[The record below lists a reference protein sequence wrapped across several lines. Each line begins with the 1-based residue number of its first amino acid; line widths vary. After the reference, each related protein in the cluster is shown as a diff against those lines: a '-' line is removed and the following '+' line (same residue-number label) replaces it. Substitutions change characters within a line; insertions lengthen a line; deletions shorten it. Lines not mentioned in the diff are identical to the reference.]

1 MGGEEGESIMSA
13 KNMAVLREKG
23 WKIGAV
29 AAAAACLF
37 AARPIT
43 AQAAGGLD
51 LYTDY
56 PGMTAKAGDSLSFSL
71 ELDNTG
77 EEKLQHTQLAKA
89 VIRGRL
95 AMPPFLCSLC
105 RTAGKDTFPEAEGRS
120 AESMCL
126 RVRREPRPLFSWK
139 SQQMRRKAA
148 TRWCW
153 RQMREE
159 GYPIL

>member
-77 EEKLQHTQLAKA
+77 EACDA
-89 VIRGRL
+89 S
-95 AMPPFLCSLC
+95 FLCSLC

>member
-71 ELDNTG
+71 ELD
-77 EEKLQHTQLAKA
+77 
-89 VIRGRL
+89 
-95 AMPPFLCSLC
+95 S
-105 RTAGKDTFPEAEGRS
+105 
-120 AESMCL
+120 
-126 RVRREPRPLFSWK
+126 RRHP
-139 SQQMRRKAA
+139 
-148 TRWCW
+148 
-153 RQMREE
+153 
-159 GYPIL
+159 